1 MVASGSSCERVTS
14 KDDCEFAA
22 EELGLEATTAE
33 EETESKYPP
42 FCYAEIGGNDDYY
55 DYALHFLYFN
65 NNGSSTA
72 ICSGYNMC
80 ICKND
85 GTSSPPPS
93 SYDLVTSGSSCERIT
108 SKEECELAAEE
119 LGLDATTAT
128 EETVSD
134 YPAYCYLSVN
144 EEGEGNLW
152 FNRNGDSFEQ
162 CSASYSCI
170 CKTVGSPPP
179 PPLPPPPGLSS
190 RRRKN

>member
-1 MVASGSSCERVTS
+1 M
-14 KDDCEFAA
+14 AA
-22 EELGLEATTAE
+22 EELGLDATTAT
-33 EETESKYPP
+33 EETVSDYPAY
-42 FCYAEIGGNDDYY
+42 CYLSVNEEGDGN
-55 DYALHFLYFN
+55 LWFN
-65 NNGSSTA
+65 TNGDSFEQ
-72 ICSGYNMC
+72 CSASYSC

-85 GTSSPPPS
+85 GTSPPPS

-144 EEGEGNLW
+144 EDGGGNLW

-179 PPLPPPPGLSS
+179 PPLPPPPPPPGLSS